1 MKTRLGFFGC
11 CSTRDIFRTP
21 HNVKYKDEFEIVFQ
35 IQRGS
40 LISLMQEPVPYT
52 IESTRR
58 IENGEEKVY
67 CSEWIRDDLR
77 KSLFDEIRKGIDYL
91 LLDVYFD
98 TLFGVI
104 VYDDKIITN
113 NYRDYPYTA
122 FYSNIKNKKVL
133 TMIDNHDEFFD
144 LWKKNCDKFFEYMK
158 KEFPNTKIVLNRI
171 EGATKVIRKDG
182 SSYLAPSYV
191 KKNKTFNPAL
201 DELQQYIIN
210 NHDVK
215 VIDCREYAITD
226 EGHI

>member
-1 MKTRLGFFGC
+1 MKTRLGFFFF

-122 FYSNIKNKKVL
+122 FYSNIKNKGSVEIPIFVQSELIYK
-133 TMIDNHDEFFD
+133 
-144 LWKKNCDKFFEYMK
+144 YY
-158 KEFPNTKIVLNRI
+158 KIC
-171 EGATKVIRKDG
+171 
-182 SSYLAPSYV
+182 
-191 KKNKTFNPAL
+191 F
-201 DELQQYIIN
+201 
-210 NHDVK
+210 
-215 VIDCREYAITD
+215 
-226 EGHI
+226 